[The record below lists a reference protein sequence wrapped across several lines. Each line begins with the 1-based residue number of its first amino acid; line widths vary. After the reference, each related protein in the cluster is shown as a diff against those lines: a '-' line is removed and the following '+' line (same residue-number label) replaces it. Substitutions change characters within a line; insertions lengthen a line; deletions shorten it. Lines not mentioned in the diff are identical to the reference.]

1 MIGDRIKE
9 ARTKKGFSQEVLAQK
24 IGVSKRTLINYE
36 KNEQE
41 PTVSTIINIANFCT
55 VNEAWLLTGKEEN
68 KESTSVVAVN
78 LYKNIFTSAGYGTIN
93 SDLTPIKINLDKDFL
108 KEVFNI
114 TDFKNLDI
122 IRVTGD
128 SMLPHIKDG
137 EYVFV
142 QKGISPK
149 NGDTIIANIDGELY
163 IKRYHKLPFEKW
175 FRLESDNKEFPNIE
189 IDTDDKFNSL
199 IIVGIVKSKIKLY

>member
-1 MIGDRIKE
+1 MDNKKLIEEMKDYFKVSSLEDVALKLGYSKTTASTWRTRGITQTAINKYKIIKSKNIIKE
-9 ARTKKGFSQEVLAQK
+9 DENSQ
-24 IGVSKRTLINYE
+24 I
-36 KNEQE
+36 
-41 PTVSTIINIANFCT
+41 
-55 VNEAWLLTGKEEN
+55 
-68 KESTSVVAVN
+68 AVN
-78 LYKNIFTSAGYGTIN
+78 LYKDIFTSEGYGTIN
-93 SDLTPIKINLDKDFL
+93 SDLVPIKINLGKDFL

-142 QKGISPK
+142 QKETSPK

-175 FRLESDNKEFPNIE
+175 FRLESDNNEFPNIE